1 MLKRVCWTALAAA
14 ASLASG
20 VAAAQTF
27 PSRTIHLVSGVT
39 PGSASDTTARIV
51 AEKLQASLGQAVIVE
66 NKLGVGGLIGA
77 AYVAHADPDGH
88 MISIYTSAFT
98 VAPLLSPGPLDPKDL
113 APVATL
119 GTVPPVLVVST
130 SKNYKTVADLVA
142 AARAK

>member
-1 MLKRVCWTALAAA
+1 MLKHACWTALAA

-20 VAAAQTF
+20 VAVAQTF

-77 AYVAHADPDGH
+77 AYVGHADPGGH
-88 MISIYTSAFT
+88 TISINTSAFR
-98 VAPLLSPGPLDPKDL
+98 VALLLCPGPLDPKDL
-113 APVATL
+113 TPAPTPVTDPRTLWLTPAT
-119 GTVPPVLVVST
+119 
-130 SKNYKTVADLVA
+130 
-142 AARAK
+142 